1 MRKTFKEGTKEVV
14 GRIITPF
21 SETCR
26 DDSPHFGD
34 VVVDGKMTVMSYCV
48 DRNQMFQ
55 NGEQRLEIADVI
67 VKVKQFLYGPG

>member
-1 MRKTFKEGTKEVV
+1 VRKAFKEGTKEVV

-34 VVVDGKMTVMSYCV
+34 VVVDGRMTVMSYCV
-48 DRNQMFQ
+48 RRNQMFQ
-55 NGEQRLEIADVI
+55 NSDQSLEIADVM
-67 VKVKQFLYGPG
+67 VKVKQSL